1 MFLKSLKFT
10 VKNKTM
16 KNIILLNLLLFIS
29 TITLCQDSQGV
40 DLQNN
45 NIENSIE
52 NEVSDLT
59 YLLNLNEV
67 QILQI
72 TNIVSGINIKN
83 AQVSTMNLI
92 QEDINEMLESNAAA
106 KSTMIVKILNENQKV
121 IYLESLN

>member
-1 MFLKSLKFT
+1 
-10 VKNKTM
+10 M

-72 TNIVSGINIKN
+72 TDIVSGINIKN
-83 AQVSTMNLI
+83 AQVSTMNLV

-106 KSTMIVKILNENQKV
+106 KSIMILKILNENQKV

>member
-1 MFLKSLKFT
+1 
-10 VKNKTM
+10 M
-16 KNIILLNLLLFIS
+16 KNIILLNLLLLIS
-29 TITLCQDSQGV
+29 TTTLCQESQNIES
-40 DLQNN
+40 QNN
-45 NIENSIE
+45 NTEKSIE

-72 TNIVSGINIKN
+72 TDIVSGINIKN
-83 AQVSTMNLI
+83 AQVSTMNLV

-106 KSTMIVKILNENQKV
+106 KSIMILKILNENQKV

>member
-1 MFLKSLKFT
+1 
-10 VKNKTM
+10 M
-16 KNIILLNLLLFIS
+16 KNIILLNLLLLIS
-29 TITLCQDSQGV
+29 TTTLCQESQNIES
-40 DLQNN
+40 QNN
-45 NIENSIE
+45 NTENSIE

-59 YLLNLNEV
+59 CLLNLNEV

-72 TNIVSGINIKN
+72 TDIVSGINIKN
-83 AQVSTMNLI
+83 AQVSTMNLV

>member
-1 MFLKSLKFT
+1 
-10 VKNKTM
+10 M
-16 KNIILLNLLLFIS
+16 KNIILFNLLLFIS
-29 TITLCQDSQGV
+29 TNTLCQESQNIES
-40 DLQNN
+40 QNN
-45 NIENSIE
+45 NTENSIE

-72 TNIVSGINIKN
+72 TDIVSGINIKN
-83 AQVSTMNLI
+83 AQVSTMNLV

-106 KSTMIVKILNENQKV
+106 KSIMILKILNENQKV

>member
-1 MFLKSLKFT
+1 
-10 VKNKTM
+10 M
-16 KNIILLNLLLFIS
+16 KNIILLNLLLLIS
-29 TITLCQDSQGV
+29 TTTLCQESQNIES
-40 DLQNN
+40 QNN
-45 NIENSIE
+45 NTENSIE

-72 TNIVSGINIKN
+72 TDIVSGINIKN
-83 AQVSTMNLI
+83 AQVSTINLV

-106 KSTMIVKILNENQKV
+106 KSIMILKILNENQKV

>member
-52 NEVSDLT
+52 NEFSDLT

>member
-1 MFLKSLKFT
+1 
-10 VKNKTM
+10 M
-16 KNIILLNLLLFIS
+16 KNIILFNLLLLIS
-29 TITLCQDSQGV
+29 TTTLCQESQNIES
-40 DLQNN
+40 QNN
-45 NIENSIE
+45 NTENSIE

-72 TNIVSGINIKN
+72 TDIVSGINIKN
-83 AQVSTMNLI
+83 AQVSTMNLV

-106 KSTMIVKILNENQKV
+106 KSIMILKILNENQKV

>member
-1 MFLKSLKFT
+1 
-10 VKNKTM
+10 M
-16 KNIILLNLLLFIS
+16 KNIILLNLLLLIS
-29 TITLCQDSQGV
+29 TTTLCQESQNIES
-40 DLQNN
+40 QNN
-45 NIENSIE
+45 NTENSIE

-72 TNIVSGINIKN
+72 TDIVSGINIKN
-83 AQVSTMNLI
+83 AQVSTMNLV

-106 KSTMIVKILNENQKV
+106 KSIMILKILNENQKV